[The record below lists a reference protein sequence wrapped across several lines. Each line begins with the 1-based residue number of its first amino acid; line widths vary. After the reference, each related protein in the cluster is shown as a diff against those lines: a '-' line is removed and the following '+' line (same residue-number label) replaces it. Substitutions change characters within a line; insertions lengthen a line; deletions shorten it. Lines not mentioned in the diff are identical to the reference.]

1 MHLLRVRRQL
11 LSINLPDGYRLRVLD
26 EVDSTNAEAARIV
39 AQLAGPEWVLARR
52 QTNGRGRRGRAWSDP
67 AGNFAASLVLFPQHP
82 PDQIAL
88 RSFVAALALF
98 DALVATTGRSDTL
111 ALKWPNDVLLN
122 GGKVAGILLETTA
135 LSGGGFALTI
145 GFGVNLVH
153 TPQSSG
159 FEAHAMPPVCVMS
172 ETGIAL
178 APEEFLAALAAAYA
192 RHEAQF
198 CAFGFSSIRAAWLAR
213 AARLGETITAR
224 IGSGEITGRFDTIDE
239 TGHLILTTAQGR
251 QAIAAADVFF

>member
-39 AQLAGPEWVLARR
+39 AQLTGPEWVLARR
-52 QTNGRGRRGRAWSDP
+52 QTNGRGRSGRAWSDP

-98 DALVATTGRSDTL
+98 DALVATTGRSDTF

-159 FEAHAMPPVCVMS
+159 FEARAMPPVCVLS
-172 ETGIAL
+172 ETGTAL